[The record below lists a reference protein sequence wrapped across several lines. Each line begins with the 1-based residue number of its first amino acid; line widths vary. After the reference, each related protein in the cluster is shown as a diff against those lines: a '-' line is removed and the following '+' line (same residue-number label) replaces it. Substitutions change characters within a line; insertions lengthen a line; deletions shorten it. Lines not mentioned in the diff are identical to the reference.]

1 VAEQAAVNRWVVSS
15 NLTRGAIIF
24 LYKHKII
31 EFENTPYILENSIA
45 NWYYADMAFTIPR
58 GTQDILPE
66 DISKWHLI
74 EETARN
80 LFSTYNFSEIRT
92 PIFEN
97 TDVFARGMG
106 EKSELFNKEM
116 YTFQDK
122 GGRSLTL
129 RPEGTAAVTRANIMH
144 TLHKKMHPLK
154 LYYIGP
160 FFRYERPQAGRFR
173 QFHQIGAEYIGES
186 SPYADAEVIA
196 LAYHL
201 FESLGITDLKV
212 QINSVGCNVARPV
225 IEEMVKQFL
234 SNNLTHL
241 PTHIQEKFNDNP
253 LRILDS
259 KDPDVHAYIAGMPDI
274 KDALTQESK
283 DHFFSVLQHLD
294 EMNIPYQVSN
304 VLVRGLEYYTE
315 TVFEIISDHLGAQ
328 STVCGG
334 GRYNN
339 LTKELG
345 GPDMPAFGFGF
356 GIERTVML
364 LDHINKT
371 LSKSIDIY
379 FIPLD
384 TLSRDMLFYVMN
396 RLRGNNISAEIGYS
410 DQLKSQLK
418 KANKLNAKRVV
429 IIGEEERQS
438 KQAQYKDMVNRS
450 QTIVPIDQLIDVIL
464 NDFAVNE
471 LPSH

>member
-1 VAEQAAVNRWVVSS
+1 MSFS
-15 NLTRGAIIF
+15 
-24 LYKHKII
+24 
-31 EFENTPYILENSIA
+31 
-45 NWYYADMAFTIPR
+45 IPR

-66 DISKWHLI
+66 DITKWHLI
-74 EETARN
+74 EQTARN

-97 TDVFARGMG
+97 TDVFARGVG

-116 YTFQDK
+116 YTFEDK

-129 RPEGTAAVTRANIMH
+129 RPEGTAAVTRSNIMH
-144 TLHKKMHPLK
+144 SLHKRMNPLK

-173 QFHQIGAEYIGES
+173 QFHQIGVEYIGEPS
-186 SPYADAEVIA
+186 AYADAEVIA
-196 LAYHL
+196 LGYHL
-201 FESLGITDLKV
+201 FESLGISDLKV
-212 QINSVGCNVARPV
+212 HINSVGCNVARPV

-234 SNNLTHL
+234 SNNLNKL
-241 PTHIQEKFNDNP
+241 PQYIQDKFNENP

-259 KDPDVHAYIAGMPDI
+259 KDESVQAYIAGMPDI
-274 KDALTQESK
+274 KEALTQESK

-294 EMNIPYQVSN
+294 EMQIPYEVTN
-304 VLVRGLEYYTE
+304 TLVRGLEYYTE

-339 LTKELG
+339 LSKELG
-345 GPDMPAFGFGF
+345 GPSLPAFGFGF

-364 LDHINKT
+364 LDHINKEFST
-371 LSKSIDIY
+371 SIDIY
-379 FIPLD
+379 LIPLD
-384 TLSRDMLFYVMN
+384 TLSRDLLFYVMN
-396 RLRGNNISAEIGYS
+396 KLRGYNISCEIGYS
-410 DQLKSQLK
+410 NQLKSQLK

-429 IIGEEERQS
+429 IIGEDEREQ
-438 KQAQYKDMVNRS
+438 KLAQYKDMINR
-450 QTIVPIDQLIDVIL
+450 THEMVPCDQLVEVIL
-464 NDFAVNE
+464 NDFDVNE
-471 LPSH
+471 LAKV